1 MQFFRRRHFL
11 INKKIQLKYV
21 FLTVLLLV
29 SYTIILL
36 AAIFAPYVITIFS
49 EIPVSQ
55 KAAAAEVIL
64 ILHSNIWPWVGALIT
79 LCGIYSIFITHK
91 MAGPIFVLSRMAS
104 EVSSGNLTVRARLRK
119 GDDLVEVAD
128 SFNKIVDEMESML
141 TMLDRED
148 KKLSTYITAL
158 ERELASRDVPEDEF
172 LMLEK
177 EMEAAKAGIKD
188 ILSRYKYRTED

>member
-21 FLTVLLLV
+21 FLTILLLV

-36 AAIFAPYVITIFS
+36 ASIFAPYVITIFS
-49 EIPVSQ
+49 DIPVSQ

-64 ILHSNIWPWVGALIT
+64 ILHSNIWPWVGALIA

-91 MAGPIFVLSRMAS
+91 MAGPIFVLNRMAS
-104 EVSSGNLTVRARLRK
+104 EVNNGNLTTRARLRK

-128 SFNKIVDEMESML
+128 SFNNIVDDMESLLSIM
-141 TMLDRED
+141 DKEG
-148 KKLSTYITAL
+148 KKLSSYIITL
-158 ERELASRDVPEDEF
+158 EKELVSRDVPEEV
-172 LMLEK
+172 LIKLEK
-177 EMEAAKAGIKD
+177 EMEADKKGISK